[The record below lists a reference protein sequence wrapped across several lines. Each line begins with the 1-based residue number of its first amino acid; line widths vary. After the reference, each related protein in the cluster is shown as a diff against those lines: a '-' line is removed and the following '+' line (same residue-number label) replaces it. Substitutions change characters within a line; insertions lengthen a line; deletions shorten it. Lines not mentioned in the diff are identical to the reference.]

1 MARPCQLSSDA
12 LAALSA
18 RSNSWPTSLV
28 VAVGRALH
36 DLGVRTEGCVVD
48 ERPAVHVTEIDAR
61 LDSVTKSFQAA
72 TRICPIEA
80 QVEREVVA
88 SAGADDEKRHVVL
101 SRHLGDESLGAITAR
116 HTEEIGIWQGTPGT
130 STLNVLFPAFAFNKV
145 TRFAMALTD
154 SSRSAFSD
162 DRTISKLDTRPDP
175 VARSEDLARNRRGI
189 AELRSISPAALSDGG
204 RRRLPGGLPGATA
217 TAGPSG
223 GSGRAVVAGWL
234 LAVPLLVDRIG
245 DLLVVVYL
253 LLLGTFFLALAGLD
267 PGSAFGGMGASREVT
282 VAALAEPTLAVAIFA
297 LARSAGSTNLGEIAA
312 RTTADPLS
320 AVSPG
325 HLLAFA
331 ALFIVMLAET
341 GRLPVDN
348 PATHLELTM
357 IHEAMVLEYS
367 GRYLALIE
375 WAAALKLLV
384 FFALLGNLFVPWG
397 LARAFTLEAVMTAAG
412 VFAVKVVVLAVAVAV
427 LETRVAKLRLFRVPE
442 LLSASFVL
450 ALLAVTSSFLLR

>member
-1 MARPCQLSSDA
+1 MTADLMMAAAQGLLA
-12 LAALSA
+12 LFLA
-18 RSNSWPTSLV
+18 PGVVGLV
-28 VAVGRALH
+28 RWLK
-36 DLGVRTEGCVVD
+36 
-48 ERPAVHVTEIDAR
+48 AR
-61 LDSVTKSFQAA
+61 LQ
-72 TRICPIEA
+72 
-80 QVEREVVA
+80 
-88 SAGADDEKRHVVL
+88 
-101 SRHLGDESLGAITAR
+101 
-116 HTEEIGIWQGTPGT
+116 
-130 STLNVLFPAFAFNKV
+130 
-145 TRFAMALTD
+145 
-154 SSRSAFSD
+154 
-162 DRTISKLDTRPDP
+162 
-175 VARSEDLARNRRGI
+175 NRRG
-189 AELRSISPAALSDGG
+189 APPWQPYRELRKLFQKEVVVSRHASWLFHLAPFVVFASTL
-204 RRRLPGGLPGATA
+204 
-217 TAGPSG
+217 
-223 GSGRAVVAGWL
+223 AVAVIVPV

-375 WAAALKLLV
+375 WAAALKFLV
-384 FFALLGNLFVPWG
+384 FFILLGNLFVPWG
-397 LARAFTLEAVMTAAG
+397 LARALTLEAVMTAVG